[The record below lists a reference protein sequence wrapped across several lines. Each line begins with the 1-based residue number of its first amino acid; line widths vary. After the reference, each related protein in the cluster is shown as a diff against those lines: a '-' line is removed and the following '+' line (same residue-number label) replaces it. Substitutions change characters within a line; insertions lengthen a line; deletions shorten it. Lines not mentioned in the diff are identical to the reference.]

1 MRTKRSKDMRLVDKF
16 NKHKEDVAAESRL
29 HQPVKPAAA
38 DEDYT
43 HAGEEEEGAL
53 NVRDE
58 GLLCSV
64 QNKASKMCW
73 IRSEKCSNI
82 KRRCKRSLNF
92 SSSVLVIQLKN
103 CHLMWLHSQIGKIG
117 TNHPYLFIM

>member
-1 MRTKRSKDMRLVDKF
+1 MFNILLTCCYKTKILFIFFQTIFEINSSSKTQASVVMRTKRSKDMRLVDKF

-64 QNKASKMCW
+64 QNKASKMC
-73 IRSEKCSNI
+73 
-82 KRRCKRSLNF
+82 
-92 SSSVLVIQLKN
+92 
-103 CHLMWLHSQIGKIG
+103 
-117 TNHPYLFIM
+117 